1 MPPSASLSA
10 SMNGGSLFSP
20 SSQIGSPPP
29 LSNNNIF
36 SPNHN
41 INNNMANNP
50 STPAAG
56 PAYRGVYEESDIF
69 QSPPLITPS
78 KQGDGAA
85 RRRSP
90 YR

>member
-1 MPPSASLSA
+1 
-10 SMNGGSLFSP
+10 MNGGSLFSP
-20 SSQIGSPPP
+20 SSQMGSPPPP
-29 LSNNNIF
+29 LSNNNMF

-50 STPAAG
+50 STPAAR
-56 PAYRGVYEESDIF
+56 PAYRDVYEESDIF

-78 KQGDGAA
+78 QQGDGAA